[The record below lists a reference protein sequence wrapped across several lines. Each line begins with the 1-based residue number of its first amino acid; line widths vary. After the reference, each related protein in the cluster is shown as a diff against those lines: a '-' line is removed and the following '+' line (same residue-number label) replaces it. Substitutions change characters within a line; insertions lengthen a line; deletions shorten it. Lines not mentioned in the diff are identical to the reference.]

1 MPRDVVL
8 HGALLEGT
16 GTQMDKPL
24 FRLARSSVGEMRR
37 SLHPRW
43 STACMAD
50 GAPNRTDG
58 SQGCRRRDTDLLST
72 FDLKLSAVGLTA
84 ADGDPVTP

>member
-1 MPRDVVL
+1 
-8 HGALLEGT
+8 
-16 GTQMDKPL
+16 
-24 FRLARSSVGEMRR
+24 
-37 SLHPRW
+37 
-43 STACMAD
+43 MAD
-50 GAPNRTDG
+50 GEPNRTDG